1 MFLLVFILMYFEWR
15 DTETQQYSNYI
26 PNNVPAVFFDIYI
39 FYEFILVYFLSQELR
54 RIYYFMTVLLC

>member
-1 MFLLVFILMYFEWR
+1 MYFEWR